1 MITAKDKN
9 RKENL
14 KNKKIT
20 LIETFFFNSLF
31 RKKIFDERY
40 HRNIYKKFPEKKLKK
55 NVTFFLSIYQF
66 SQLKNFL
73 KSLRGVA

>member
-31 RKKIFDERY
+31 RKKFLTRDIIE
-40 HRNIYKKFPEKKLKK
+40 IYIKNFQKKLKK

-66 SQLKNFL
+66 SQLKI
-73 KSLRGVA
+73 S